1 MIECGR
7 GACER
12 MRDGSQAWRH
22 DVVEFGKGSECGLAE
37 FVGAGKGVHTQ
48 TGHERDGF
56 GIVEQEWR

>member
-1 MIECGR
+1 
-7 GACER
+7 

-37 FVGAGKGVHTQ
+37 FVGAGKDVHTQ
-48 TGHERDGF
+48 TGHECDGF